1 MEFEPVIGLEVH
13 AELETKSKMFCAC
26 PVVDPTLAEP
36 NVAVCP
42 VCSGMPG
49 VLPVVNERAVEYA
62 LRVALALECEI
73 AHTSIFARKN
83 YFYPDLPKGY
93 QISQYEQ
100 PLARN
105 GRLTILTTKGESV
118 VRIRRVHLEEDT
130 GKLTHITPAGDSAG
144 DLADG
149 KHGDTY
155 SGGGHQSDENYSL
168 VDLNRAGIPLLEIV
182 SEPELHSAEEV
193 RAYATSLRSIL
204 RYLGVNSGDLQKGV
218 LRIEPNVSLRPVG
231 TLELGTRVEIKNL
244 NSFRALER
252 GVAYEI
258 QRQSDLLRQGKKVR
272 QETVGWDEMRGITV
286 TQRVKEQ
293 EDDYRYFPEPDLPP
307 LEIEPDWIEH
317 VRTSLPELPMAKFLR
332 FRKQYSLNA
341 YDTEILVAEQA
352 VADYFEQAVAS
363 LSAQDEPW
371 VSPKMLA
378 NWISGEL
385 FGLLNQVGAT
395 IDVTRVTPRSLAE
408 LVRMVARGEI
418 NQNIAKSVLAEI
430 FTTGKSAA
438 EIIAARGL
446 QQISDASFIAR
457 LVEKVL
463 AENPQPVNEYL
474 DGKQNIARWLFGQVM
489 RAAKGHANPQVVQQE
504 LERQLETLNRRGANL
519 TMGE

>member
-1 MEFEPVIGLEVH
+1 MDFEPVIGLEVH

-73 AHTSIFARKN
+73 AYTSLFARKN

-105 GRLTILTTKGESV
+105 GRLTILTSKGESV

-130 GKLTHITPAGDSAG
+130 GKLTHI
-144 DLADG
+144 LDG
-149 KHGDTY
+149 G
-155 SGGGHQSDENYSL
+155 NYSL

-182 SEPELHSAEEV
+182 SEPDLHSAEEV
-193 RAYATSLRSIL
+193 RAYATSLRSLL

-218 LRIEPNVSLRPVG
+218 LRIEPNVSVRLVG
-231 TLELGTRVEIKNL
+231 TSQLGTRVEIKNL

-258 QRQSDLLRQGKKVR
+258 QRQSELLRQGKKVR
-272 QETVGWDEMRGITV
+272 QETVGWDEMKGITV

-293 EDDYRYFPEPDLPP
+293 EEDYRYFPEPDLPP
-307 LEIEPDWIEH
+307 LVIEPAWVE
-317 VRTSLPELPMAKFLR
+317 RARASLPELPMTKFRR
-332 FRKQYSLNA
+332 FRQQYNLNV
-341 YDTEILVAEQA
+341 YDTGVLVAEQA
-352 VADYFEQAVAS
+352 IADYFEQAVAS
-363 LSAQDEPW
+363 LPTQGEPG

-385 FGLLNQVGAT
+385 FGLLNQAGAT
-395 IDVTRVTPRSLAE
+395 IEVSRVTPQSLAD
-408 LVRMVARGEI
+408 LVRLVAHGEL
-418 NQNIAKSVLAEI
+418 NQNTAKNVLAEM
-430 FTTGKSAA
+430 FTSGKSAA
-438 EIIAARGL
+438 EIIAESGL
-446 QQISDASFIAR
+446 HQISDASFVAL
-457 LVEKVL
+457 LVEQVL
-463 AENPQPVNEYL
+463 AENPQLVNQYL
-474 DGKQNIARWLFGQVM
+474 DGKENIARWLFGQVM
-489 RAAKGHANPQVVQQE
+489 RAAGGQANPQIVQQE
-504 LERQLETLNRRGANL
+504 LDRKLEMLSRRRAGL
-519 TMGE
+519 PKGE